1 MRKFFILLGTVG
13 GTGYIPIL
21 PGTAGTGIGVIIYLI
36 FSKIS
41 KIFPGPFLEPLSYL
55 IILLV
60 FIGAGVWISGKCN
73 QYFKGNDNSSIV
85 IDEVGGFLITMFAL
99 PFSMRFLLLGFIL
112 FRTFDI
118 TKPFKIE
125 KIQKLP
131 GGWGIMA
138 DDIAAGILANLV
150 LQASRMMLGW

>member
-1 MRKFFILLGTVG
+1 MRKFFTLLGTMGGVG
-13 GTGYIPIL
+13 YVPIL

-36 FSKIS
+36 FSKIGVLS
-41 KIFPGPFLEPLSYL
+41 NPLSYL
-55 IILLV
+55 VMLV
-60 FIGAGVWISGKCN
+60 IFVGAGVWISGRCN

-85 IDEVGGFLITMFAL
+85 IDEVGGFLIAMFAL

-150 LQASRMMLGW
+150 LQASRMILGW

>member
-1 MRKFFILLGTVG
+1 MRKFFTLLGTMGGVG
-13 GTGYIPIL
+13 YVPGI

-36 FSKIS
+36 FSKIGVLS
-41 KIFPGPFLEPLSYL
+41 NPLSYL
-55 IILLV
+55 VMLV
-60 FIGAGVWISGKCN
+60 IFVGAGVWISGRCN

-85 IDEVGGFLITMFAL
+85 IDEVGGFLIAMFAF

-118 TKPFKIE
+118 AKPFKIE

>member
-1 MRKFFILLGTVG
+1 MRKFFTLLGTMGGVG
-13 GTGYIPIL
+13 YVPIL

-36 FSKIS
+36 FSKI
-41 KIFPGPFLEPLSYL
+41 GVLLNPLSYL
-55 IILLV
+55 VMLV
-60 FIGAGVWISGKCN
+60 IFVGAGVWISGRCN

-85 IDEVGGFLITMFAL
+85 IDEVGGFLIAMFAL

-150 LQASRMMLGW
+150 LQASRMILGW